1 MHTDFNYADV
11 DGNNILCEKADSAP
25 TMEVPRRQH
34 ILPYLNGRPV
44 RGVQRASSVEGWVD
58 IAANLNCPHIT
69 RRIFGQVQLL
79 WATPERRREFYFD
92 GADNDTLTLIVN
104 KE

>member
-11 DGNNILCEKADSAP
+11 NGNNVLCEKADSAP

-44 RGVQRASSVEGWVD
+44 RGVQRG
-58 IAANLNCPHIT
+58 
-69 RRIFGQVQLL
+69 
-79 WATPERRREFYFD
+79 
-92 GADNDTLTLIVN
+92 
-104 KE
+104 